1 MSYILDALRKAD
13 SERERGSVPTI
24 HSQSVPSTQPESDPS
39 PPLASSAKPW
49 MWGLAGAGAVLLAG
63 ALVWV
68 LVGGEPASSVPTV
81 RLAVAVPEVIPPPPL
96 PSPMPTPVPEPHE
109 VVVPQA
115 APSPAPVPTP
125 TPTPGPDPMPQARQQ
140 PPPALVSPPTRAA
153 APVRLPPPA
162 VVVPQ
167 RQPGASVS
175 PQAPQAPDERVYAM
189 HELPE
194 AIKRSLPVLTIG
206 GAMYSETPSSR
217 MLILNGQVFHEGD
230 SPGPELVLEQIKL
243 KSAVL
248 KYKGYRSGINY

>member
-24 HSQSVPSTQPESDPS
+24 HSQSVRSTQPESDPS
-39 PPLASSAKPW
+39 PPVASSAKPW
-49 MWGLAGAGAVLLAG
+49 MWGLAGGGAVLLAG

-81 RLAVAVPEVIPPPPL
+81 RLAVAVPEVIPPPPV
-96 PSPMPTPVPEPHE
+96 PSPMPTPMPETQE

-115 APSPAPVPTP
+115 APSPAPAPAP
-125 TPTPGPDPMPQARQQ
+125 EPMSQVRPE
-140 PPPALVSPPTRAA
+140 PPPALVSPPTRAV

-162 VVVPQ
+162 VVVPL
-167 RQPGASVS
+167 RQPGASGS
-175 PQAPQAPDERVYAM
+175 PQAPDARVYAV
-189 HELPE
+189 HDLPE

-248 KYKGYRSGINY
+248 KYKGYRYGINY

>member
-24 HSQSVPSTQPESDPS
+24 HSQRSASDQAESDPS
-39 PPLASSAKPW
+39 PPAAGAAKPL
-49 MWGLAGAGAVLLAG
+49 MWGLVGAGAVLLAG
-63 ALVWV
+63 ALIWV
-68 LVGGEPASSVPTV
+68 LVGGEPASSGPTV
-81 RLAVAVPEVIPPPPL
+81 QLAVAVPEVIPPPPMPAPM
-96 PSPMPTPVPEPHE
+96 PSPMPETQE
-109 VVVPQA
+109 VVVPPA
-115 APSPAPVPTP
+115 APSPEPAPSPAPE
-125 TPTPGPDPMPQARQQ
+125 PMPPVRPE
-140 PPPALVSPPTRAA
+140 PPPALVSPPTRVA

-162 VVVPQ
+162 VVPL

-175 PQAPQAPDERVYAM
+175 PQAPQAPDARVYAM

-248 KYKGYRSGINY
+248 KYKGYRYGINY